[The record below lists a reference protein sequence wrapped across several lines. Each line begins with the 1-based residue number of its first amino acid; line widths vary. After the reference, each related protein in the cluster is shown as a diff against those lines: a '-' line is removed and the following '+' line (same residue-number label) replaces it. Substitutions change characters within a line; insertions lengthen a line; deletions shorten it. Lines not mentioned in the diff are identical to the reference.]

1 MPLRPA
7 LKVKQNRPI
16 SAIYLGKD
24 ANSHALQTTPSSSSH
39 TEATSPGLP
48 DLPEPASPSSSI
60 GSVQSGLPSPPATN
74 STGSGSTGD
83 PATIAFRERPL
94 SHHSNSSNSTSS
106 GTASTPMKRS
116 YNGSETEYDDY
127 DKENGNDDNDSN
139 DDTARLNENMM
150 ALQRVKSL
158 AERNRMVSHFI
169 IYNYFYTHT
178 IMVSYLLDLS
188 SKALS
193 KLSRMSSAS
202 PYRPSPPRSG
212 SETER
217 EINSPSSSSHHPS
230 PSLSSVS
237 LSRDPSH
244 QRRTP
249 ALSSASVSSSN
260 SSRRRNRAS
269 MASMSS
275 LQLTDFEEE
284 GDNDGLRT
292 ATGTARTRTRDRT
305 LSERDLITQ
314 SALAAVASS
323 RRSPLSSR
331 RRTALPKE
339 FRSDLVD
346 DSPSPGSPSAGRI
359 SVADM
364 QKERVDSDIRGTSWK
379 VGAYISLF
387 SLLSS
392 SYLFDYTAT
401 RRSCNSIQ
409 KYPSLHHPRLST

>member
-1 MPLRPA
+1 MPPRPV

-24 ANSHALQTTPSSSSH
+24 ANSHELQSTPTSPSH
-39 TEATSPGLP
+39 TEATSPRLP
-48 DLPEPASPSSSI
+48 ELPEPPSPSSSV

-83 PATIAFRERPL
+83 PATITFRERPL

-116 YNGSETEYDDY
+116 LNESEGGYDDY
-127 DKENGNDDNDSN
+127 DKENDNDNDSN
-139 DDTARLNENMM
+139 DDTARLNENAV

-158 AERNRMVSHFI
+158 AERNRMVSHFNF
-169 IYNYFYTHT
+169 IYYFYTHT

-193 KLSRMSSAS
+193 KLSRMSSS
-202 PYRPSPPRSG
+202 PHRPSPSRSG

-230 PSLSSVS
+230 PSLSSIS
-237 LSRDPSH
+237 LHDPSH
-244 QRRTP
+244 PRRTSSL
-249 ALSSASVSSSN
+249 ASASGSSSN
-260 SSRRRNRAS
+260 SGHSRRQHTRNRAS

-284 GDNDGLRT
+284 EDNDGLKT

-346 DSPSPGSPSAGRI
+346 NPSLAGPSTGRI
-359 SVADM
+359 SMADT
-364 QKERVDSDIRGTSWK
+364 QKESVNPDIRETSWK
-379 VGAYISLF
+379 VSAYISLIT
-387 SLLSS
+387 LLQ
-392 SYLFDYTAT
+392 LL
-401 RRSCNSIQ
+401 I
-409 KYPSLHHPRLST
+409 